1 MTEIYVEVRPGPH
14 AAGDLTSVA
23 DLRQKLTDRIDD
35 IGNALREIAAKL
47 SRRLDDLA
55 AASENAKW
63 HLGEVEITFSLDL
76 EAEAGVV
83 VARTTAAAGFEAK
96 LTWKTGPPIGQP
108 E

>member
-1 MTEIYVEVRPGPH
+1 VTEIYVEVRPGPR

-35 IGNALREIAAKL
+35 VGNGLKEIATSL

-55 AASENAKW
+55 AAAAHSTW

-83 VARTTAAAGFEAK
+83 VARTKAGAGFEAK
-96 LTWKTGPPIGQP
+96 LTWKAGPLIQQK